1 MSLST
6 CTCTLFNL
14 LFKVWYLP
22 YFRGKVVDQAVLTPE
37 RVSHQRKGESLQQ
50 TSRPQPR
57 APPPLPQLLFK
68 LLLEWTR
75 TLSLGTGRSWRYWPN
90 TWLGPTPVIAA
101 PPHSRGRGVLSQL
114 FIGAETWSCSREPL
128 NTQLDYAGLWWGH
141 SKKNFKSDHQ
151 TFGKK
156 FFYSS
161 FIIKIFILEFAW
173 VPLPSDWS

>member
-1 MSLST
+1 MNISLST

-14 LFKVWYLP
+14 LFKVSYLP
-22 YFRGKVVDQAVLTPE
+22 YFRGKVVDQAVLTLE
-37 RVSHQRKGESLQQ
+37 RVSRQRKGESLQQ

-57 APPPLPQLLFK
+57 APPPPLPQLLFK

-101 PPHSRGRGVLSQL
+101 PPHSRRRGALNQL

-141 SKKNFKSDHQ
+141 SKKNLILRAIIKFLE
-151 TFGKK
+151 KK
-156 FFYSS
+156 NFFYSS
-161 FIIKIFILEFAW
+161 FIILF
-173 VPLPSDWS
+173 